1 MWVEDPGFP
10 LIRPVIT
17 QEGITLAPI
26 PVDADGLN
34 VAAGMRDCPQ
44 GRFAL
49 VTPAHQSPLGVALSL
64 TRRRQLL
71 AWAANV
77 QARLLKMTTT
87 ANFVITV
94 NRFRRSR
101 VWMPRSE

>member
-34 VAAGMRDCPQ
+34 VAAGMA
-44 GRFAL
+44 GL
-49 VTPAHQSPLGVALSL
+49 PAGTLCIGDARPSKSVGGGAVVNSP
-64 TRRRQLL
+64 
-71 AWAANV
+71 
-77 QARLLKMTTT
+77 T
-87 ANFVITV
+87 AT
-94 NRFRRSR
+94 SG
-101 VWMPRSE
+101 MGGECAGLDY

>member
-49 VTPAHQSPLGVALSL
+49 
-64 TRRRQLL
+64 
-71 AWAANV
+71 
-77 QARLLKMTTT
+77 
-87 ANFVITV
+87 
-94 NRFRRSR
+94 
-101 VWMPRSE
+101 